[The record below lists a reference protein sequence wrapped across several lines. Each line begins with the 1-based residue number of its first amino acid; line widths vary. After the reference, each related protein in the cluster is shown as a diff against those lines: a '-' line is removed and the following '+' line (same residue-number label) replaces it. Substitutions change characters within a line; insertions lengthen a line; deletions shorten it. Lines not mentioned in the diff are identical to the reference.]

1 MLHCSTTLA
10 SGRVWRRIIAP
21 AFCAAA
27 MLFKPRF
34 FLDLGSEGD
43 QQKPVIVAPVVATTE
58 PTPVTPEATEPVYAR
73 AADPA
78 AAAPV
83 SSPTTAE
90 AIAAELAAAQ
100 ASRPAPSLATFA
112 PDCITPGGA
121 LASRR
126 RRGSADLGGF
136 REMARGMMRS

>member
-27 MLFKPRF
+27 KLFKPRF
-34 FLDLGSEGD
+34 VLDLGSEGD

-73 AADPA
+73 ASDPA

-90 AIAAELAAAQ
+90 AIAAAATPLLGPGPARQRMLDGYGRLRQTLGEPGVTRRAAAAILDQ
-100 ASRPAPSLATFA
+100 LPAAA
-112 PDCITPGGA
+112 P
-121 LASRR
+121 
-126 RRGSADLGGF
+126 GSP
-136 REMARGMMRS
+136 

>member
-1 MLHCSTTLA
+1 
-10 SGRVWRRIIAP
+10 
-21 AFCAAA
+21 

-34 FLDLGSEGD
+34 FLDLGSEGE
-43 QQKPVIVAPVVATTE
+43 QQKPVTVAPVVAKPE
-58 PTPVTPEATEPVYAR
+58 PTPAAPEASAPMSAP
-73 AADPA
+73 AA

-83 SSPTTAE
+83 SSLTTAE

-112 PDCITPGGA
+112 PDCVTPGGA
-121 LASRR
+121 LPGRR